1 MDPPM
6 TTHALIILQNQLREE
21 QQAYA
26 KIAADEK
33 ATIDAGRRA
42 QRIVDAQAEQ
52 VADLQRAINTLE
64 AAEKA
69 DQVEVGDE

>member
-1 MDPPM
+1 M
-6 TTHALIILQNQLREE
+6 N
-21 QQAYA
+21 
-26 KIAADEK
+26 EK

-42 QRIVDAQAEQ
+42 QRLVDAQAEQ

-69 DQVEVGDE
+69 DQVEVGDD

>member
-1 MDPPM
+1 M

-21 QQAYA
+21 KQVYA
-26 KIAADEK
+26 KIAAEEK

-42 QRIVDAQAEQ
+42 QRLVDAQAEQ

-64 AAEKA
+64 AAEHA
-69 DQVEVGDE
+69 DQVEVGDD

>member
-1 MDPPM
+1 M

-69 DQVEVGDE
+69 DQVEVGDD

>member
-1 MDPPM
+1 MDRVAVI
-6 TTHALIILQNQLREE
+6 HDELVD
-21 QQAYA
+21 
-26 KIAADEK
+26 AADEK

-42 QRIVDAQAEQ
+42 QRLVDAQAEQ

-69 DQVEVGDE
+69 DQVEVGDD